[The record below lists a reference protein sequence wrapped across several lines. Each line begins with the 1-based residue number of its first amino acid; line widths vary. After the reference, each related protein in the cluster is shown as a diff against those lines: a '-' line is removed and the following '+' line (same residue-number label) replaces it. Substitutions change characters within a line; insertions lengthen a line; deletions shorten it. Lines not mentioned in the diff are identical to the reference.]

1 MSSSSPIH
9 KNTNNGAVRQGET
22 WEKFVVVD
30 ILSKRTGP
38 RKEDVQIK
46 RIISENQATIT
57 RLADHLSGGAYSA
70 RRQPQPQPQPQP
82 RNLVIVPGPL
92 APSDRP
98 TAAHL
103 RISPNG
109 RVVLMDGNSGRQMH
123 HLGDLRHQDGVT
135 RFRLA
140 TAANG
145 YVAPLDPDLTATL
158 SPLDGQSLPDAA
170 LTQAIEAALGLA

>member
-1 MSSSSPIH
+1 M
-9 KNTNNGAVRQGET
+9 
-22 WEKFVVVD
+22 VD
-30 ILSKRTGP
+30 IISKRTGP

-57 RLADHLSGGAYSA
+57 RLADHLSGGGYSA
-70 RRQPQPQPQPQP
+70 RRQPRPEPQP
-82 RNLVIVPGPL
+82 RNLVIVPGPA

-98 TAAHL
+98 TATRL

-109 RVVLMDGNSGRQMH
+109 RVVLMDENSGRQLH

-145 YVAPLDPDLTATL
+145 YVAPLDPGLTAAL

-170 LTQAIEAALGLA
+170 LTQAIETALGLV